1 MIPKAA
7 IDTFLKA
14 PRDDHR
20 WMKRLTHKQ
29 IDAALAALN
38 PKVELEPGLRLH
50 QKVCIYLGIAY
61 PQFAYWLDLGT
72 GKTTV
77 ILHILRYWWQ
87 TGNLTRAL
95 IFVKTNKAFPTWE
108 AQIKRWNIDIPYVT
122 LQDSSHEKWKTLER
136 FKEGLIIVPYPGAVA
151 MTTQRSK
158 NKKGKIKFRLDPKA
172 IKRLVSGVQALAMD
186 ESTCA
191 GHFSSLTSQLCSRLR
206 NQTEFCYALAGRPFG
221 RDPTMLWAQ
230 HYIIDG
236 GQTLGETLG
245 LFRAAFY
252 AEENNPW
259 GNEWSKNYT
268 FKKRML
274 PKLMDLVQHRSISY
288 DEHECIDVPKWQPI
302 LEEVSL
308 PEEAN
313 AYYEKVVEAVIS
325 AKGNLRE
332 MKNAF
337 MRMRQLSSGFLGFRN
352 DDSGA
357 KVEIAF
363 DENPKLE
370 RLLDVLSE
378 LPDDRKA
385 VIFYDFTFSGRTI
398 YQRLKE
404 LELQGIWVWG
414 ATKNAAELQHKFQ
427 TNPKC
432 RVAVLNSR
440 IGAYS
445 LDGLQEV
452 ANYTMFYESPVAVI
466 DRDQATKR
474 LRRQGQKRK
483 VFEFDFVTKGT
494 LDKRILHFHREGG
507 ELLQALRANPR
518 ELLKELK

>member
-1 MIPKAA
+1 
-7 IDTFLKA
+7 
-14 PRDDHR
+14 
-20 WMKRLTHKQ
+20 MKRLTHKQ
-29 IDAALAALN
+29 IDDALAQLK
-38 PKVELEPGLRLH
+38 PSPRLEPGLRLH

-61 PQFAYWLDLGT
+61 PQFAFWLDLGT

-77 ILHILRYWWQ
+77 LLHLLRYWWE
-87 TGNLTRAL
+87 TGHINCAL
-95 IFVKTNKAFPTWE
+95 IFVKTSKAFPTWE
-108 AQIKRWNIDIPYVT
+108 AQIARWNIDIPYIT
-122 LQDSSHEKWKTLER
+122 LTDSSVVKWKAIEQ
-136 FKEGLIIVPYPGAVA
+136 FKKGLIIVPYPGAVA
-151 MTTQRSK
+151 MTTKRVK
-158 NKKGKIKFRLDPKA
+158 NKKGKIKFKLDAKAVARLA
-172 IKRLVSGVQALAMD
+172 ANVQALALD

-191 GHFSSLTSQLCSRLR
+191 GHSQSVTSQLCARLSQR
-206 NQTEFCYALAGRPFG
+206 TDFCYALAGRPFG
-221 RDPTMLWAQ
+221 RDPTLLWAQ
-230 HYIIDG
+230 HNIIDG

-245 LFRAAFY
+245 LFRAAFFS
-252 AEENNPW
+252 EEDNPW

-288 DEHECIDVPKWQPI
+288 GEHECIDVPKWVPI
-302 LEEVSL
+302 LEQVSL
-308 PEEAN
+308 PEEAT
-313 AYYEKVVEAVIS
+313 AYYGKIVESVIA
-325 AKGNLRE
+325 AKGNLQE

-352 DDSGA
+352 DESG
-357 KVEIAF
+357 KRVEIAF
-363 DENPKLE
+363 EDNPKLE

-385 VIFYDFTFSGRTI
+385 VVFYDFTFSGRTI
-398 YQRLKE
+398 YERLKD
-404 LELQGIWVWG
+404 LGLQGIWVWG
-414 ATKNAAELQHKFQ
+414 ETKNASELQHKFQ

-483 VFEFDFVTKGT
+483 VFEYDLVVKGT
-494 LDKRILHFHREGG
+494 LDKRILSFHKEGG

-518 ELLKELK
+518 ALLKDLKLVFDGCGYYSSAS